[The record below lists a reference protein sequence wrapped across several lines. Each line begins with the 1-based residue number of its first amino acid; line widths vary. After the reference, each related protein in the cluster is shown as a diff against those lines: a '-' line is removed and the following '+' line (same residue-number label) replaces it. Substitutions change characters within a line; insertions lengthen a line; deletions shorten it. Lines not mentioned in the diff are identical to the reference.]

1 MHTLENLRPFFDRL
15 ADAAAEETMPLFRT
29 SLAVDN
35 KLTNAF
41 DPVTAADKAA
51 ERAMRRLIEAEFP
64 DHGILGEEYGNQGLD
79 RDDVWVLDPIDGTRS
94 FIAGIP
100 LWGTLIGL
108 RHQGRAAVGMM
119 AQPFTGERFFGNGTS
134 ANYVG
139 PGGRR
144 PLRTRRCASL
154 AEATL
159 FTTTPFLFK
168 PEERP
173 LYQAVEQQV
182 RMARY
187 GADCYAY
194 CLLAA
199 GQIDLVIEA
208 GLQAYDVT
216 ALIPVIEGAGGVM
229 TTWTGGNATD
239 GGRVVASGDP
249 RLHEA
254 VLAMLNR

>member
-1 MHTLENLRPFFDRL
+1 
-15 ADAAAEETMPLFRT
+15 
-29 SLAVDN
+29 
-35 KLTNAF
+35 
-41 DPVTAADKAA
+41 
-51 ERAMRRLIEAEFP
+51 
-64 DHGILGEEYGNQGLD
+64 
-79 RDDVWVLDPIDGTRS
+79 
-94 FIAGIP
+94 
-100 LWGTLIGL
+100 
-108 RHQGRAAVGMM
+108 
-119 AQPFTGERFFGNGTS
+119 
-134 ANYVG
+134 
-139 PGGRR
+139 
-144 PLRTRRCASL
+144 
-154 AEATL
+154 
-159 FTTTPFLFK
+159 
-168 PEERP
+168 
-173 LYQAVEQQV
+173 
-182 RMARY
+182 MARY